1 MPDTNTTE
9 NAATETVNEAV
20 NTAPEP
26 TEVVVPAETPA
37 DTPKRVTQSRSSKIA
52 AAKAAKAAE
61 EAAKAAGQVAE
72 VPEIEAAVQTAADTS
87 TTQPDPALE
96 AQSGEPP
103 ASVSEIQAESPAE
116 TPTVKPGHFFQFGQF
131 NQQQSK
137 SHDSLILK
145 IKNNGAASF
154 ELYTRTALPAGQVT
168 TITCTSLR
176 QRDLIVSKLNTLNK
190 FAGAN
195 RYVIED

>member
-26 TEVVVPAETPA
+26 TEVVVPGETPA
-37 DTPKRVTQSRSSKIA
+37 DTPKKATQSKAAKSA

-61 EAAKAAGQVAE
+61 EAAKAANDVAE
-72 VPEIEAAVQTAADTS
+72 TSETEAAVQTVADS
-87 TTQPDPALE
+87 ATTQPDPALE

>member
-37 DTPKRVTQSRSSKIA
+37 DTPKKATQSKAAKSA

-61 EAAKAAGQVAE
+61 EAAKAANDVAE
-72 VPEIEAAVQTAADTS
+72 TSETEAAVQTVADS
-87 TTQPDPALE
+87 ATTQPDPALE

-154 ELYTRTALPAGQVT
+154 GLYTRTALPAGQVT